1 MSRVSML
8 MLIWL
13 CLTGAVQGASV
24 SKLYVPYSVGNNA
37 TAILGIESAIVIN
50 QFSSNFEIGLAVANA
65 DSSEV
70 WLFGDHSNYCNVV
83 TTVSDRL
90 LRTFDAGVIAAKACF
105 SPDGKYCFAIG
116 RAADKPNPILMAID
130 RGTYEALYAISGFG
144 EPAAATVAQD
154 SRFLYVASRSDGVV
168 AKVAI
173 PSFQIVKLI
182 AVGQEPIDMQM
193 SSDGQLLFVLCQG
206 LASGKRG
213 GAQLVVVDVS
223 TDRPTWIHN
232 DIGRA
237 PVSLAIDPAVSR
249 MVITYAEPQTRPQ
262 ANVRIFHLDRNGDQ
276 FEFTPAG
283 GFLHGAAPSNGVI
296 AATANLWLGADHEA
310 GLARLD
316 LTDESTESIPDVIR
330 AARPRGVAVVR
341 IDVDARIAELQS
353 NMAAMLEATEV
364 ADSYLD
370 LAYLHSTAGRTN
382 DVVASYNKVI
392 SSFPQSLAAIIAG
405 LRMSDITHREA
416 LYAQSAE
423 YGLTALQ
430 NYAEYL
436 TSAEDRRTPPQND
449 VLVTIDRVALY
460 AKESKRDYLKQLA
473 ERFLKISAQNS
484 QLPEVFYDLGYQ
496 LHLQGDSK
504 LAKRCFVE
512 AQNRIG
518 AIQDRMAMLTLSAK
532 LALVNGDAAAIYRLR
547 ERRDPPVI
555 DGLID
560 EWQKTR
566 ALALSGDGG
575 YVYGPALWT
584 GVNDLSAS
592 LYFAVTRTDL
602 LIAGNILDNA
612 LVSFTGGQ
620 GDGINVF
627 IDLRPESASLFT
639 RKSDWGD
646 GCFKITIDAPT
657 ATIPKARLR
666 MSTDAGY
673 EIGSVTSTAGYT
685 FEARIPLA
693 AFGQWYNSN
702 IKSFGLG
709 VEILDYDLV
718 DSPTLMKAL
727 GFLQPTRDPGAAPD
741 PLLFGLIER

>member
-1 MSRVSML
+1 MSRFR
-8 MLIWL
+8 MLILAGL
-13 CLTGAVQGASV
+13 CLTGAVQAATV

-37 TAILGIESAIVIN
+37 TAIFGIESAMLIN

-90 LRTFDAGVIAAKACF
+90 VRTFDAGLIAAKACF

-116 RAADKPNPILMAID
+116 RAADKPDPVLMAID

-144 EPAAATVAQD
+144 VPAAATVAQD
-154 SRFLYVASRSDGVV
+154 SRFLYVTSRSDGVV

-182 AVGQEPIDMQM
+182 AVGQEPTDLQM
-193 SSDGQLLFVLCQG
+193 SSDGKLLFVLCQG
-206 LASGKRG
+206 LAGGKRG
-213 GAQLVVVDVS
+213 GAQLVVVDLN

-237 PVSLAIDPAVSR
+237 PLSLALDPAVSR
-249 MVITYAEPQTRPQ
+249 LVITYAEPQTRPQ
-262 ANVRIFHLDRNGDQ
+262 ANVRIFHIESNGDQ

-283 GFLHGAAPSNGVI
+283 GFLHGVAPANGVI
-296 AATANLWLGADHEA
+296 VGAANLWLGTDHDA
-310 GLARLD
+310 GLAWLD
-316 LTDESTESIPDVIR
+316 LTDEGTKSVPEVLQ

-341 IDVDARIAELQS
+341 MDVDARIAELQS

-392 SSFPQSLAAIIAG
+392 SSYPQSLAAIVAG

-430 NYAEYL
+430 NYADYL
-436 TSAEDRRTPPQND
+436 TDSADKRTPPQND
-449 VLVTIDRVALY
+449 VLVTLDRIALY
-460 AKESKRDYLKQLA
+460 ARESKRDYLKQLA

-484 QLPEVFYDLGYQ
+484 QLPEMFYNLGYQ
-496 LHLQGDSK
+496 LQLQDDSK
-504 LAKRCFVE
+504 LAKRCFLE

-518 AIQDRMAMLTLSAK
+518 AMQDRMSMLTLSAK
-532 LALVNGDAAAIYRLR
+532 LALVNGDAAAVYRLR
-547 ERRDPPVI
+547 DRRDAPVI

-566 ALALSGDGG
+566 ALTLSGDGG

-612 LVSFTGGQ
+612 LVSFASGQ
-620 GDGINVF
+620 GDGINFF

-639 RKSDWGD
+639 RRGDWGD

-657 ATIPKARLR
+657 AIIPKARLR
-666 MSTDAGY
+666 MSADASY
-673 EIGSVTSTAGYT
+673 EIGSVSSAGGYT

-693 AFGQWYNSN
+693 AFGEWYNSN
-702 IKSFGLG
+702 TKSFGLG
-709 VEILDYDLV
+709 VEILDYDLA
-718 DSPTLMKAL
+718 DSPALMKAL